1 MAGLKEPG
9 TAGTSGCV
17 VMFVHI
23 LVVGRQA
30 LVNHISIL
38 RFLSHVFFKAST
50 VPFYMYTG
58 ERDLTEVI
66 RITAPP
72 SFYSHT
78 IDKRTKQITPSAMRQ
93 GNYSPRCVRWR
104 EIAGLPRK
112 MGVKW
117 IVVVIELY

>member
-1 MAGLKEPG
+1 VAGLKEPG

-50 VPFYMYTG
+50 APFYMYTG

-66 RITAPP
+66 RIAAPVI
-72 SFYSHT
+72 FCAY
-78 IDKRTKQITPSAMRQ
+78 IMDKRTKKLRRV
-93 GNYSPRCVRWR
+93 RCDR
-104 EIAGLPRK
+104 EITLRAVCA
-112 MGVKW
+112 GVKSLGYREKW
-117 IVVVIELY
+117 V

>member
-58 ERDLTEVI
+58 EGDLTEVI

-72 SFYSHT
+72 TELLLSHYLQT
-78 IDKRTKQITPSAMRQ
+78 HDTNNAECDATGKLLSAL
-93 GNYSPRCVRWR
+93 C
-104 EIAGLPRK
+104 ALA
-112 MGVKW
+112 
-117 IVVVIELY
+117 

>member
-50 VPFYMYTG
+50 APFYMYTG

-66 RITAPP
+66 LFTTPP
-72 SFYSHT
+72 SLYLHI
-78 IDKRTKQITPSAMRQ
+78 IDKRQK
-93 GNYSPRCVRWR
+93 
-104 EIAGLPRK
+104 K
-112 MGVKW
+112 
-117 IVVVIELY
+117 

>member
-38 RFLSHVFFKAST
+38 RFLSHVFFKAIT

-58 ERDLTEVI
+58 ERDLTDVI
-66 RITAPP
+66 RSTAPP
-72 SFYSHT
+72 SCYYF
-78 IDKRTKQITPSAMRQ
+78 IMGNRTKKKGR
-93 GNYSPRCVRWR
+93 G
-104 EIAGLPRK
+104 
-112 MGVKW
+112 
-117 IVVVIELY
+117 

>member
-50 VPFYMYTG
+50 SSFLYVPRAISWIPG
-58 ERDLTEVI
+58 
-66 RITAPP
+66 
-72 SFYSHT
+72 
-78 IDKRTKQITPSAMRQ
+78 
-93 GNYSPRCVRWR
+93 
-104 EIAGLPRK
+104 GLKNPF
-112 MGVKW
+112 
-117 IVVVIELY
+117 

>member
-17 VMFVHI
+17 VMFLHI

-50 VPFYMYTG
+50 AHIYMYTG
-58 ERDLTEVI
+58 DGDLTEAI
-66 RITAPP
+66 MFTIPP
-72 SFYSHT
+72 SLYLHIMDT
-78 IDKRTKQITPSAMRQ
+78 RQ
-93 GNYSPRCVRWR
+93 
-104 EIAGLPRK
+104 K
-112 MGVKW
+112 K
-117 IVVVIELY
+117 